1 MFRDGCSSKAR
12 SYIAPRID
20 GNFTGTTAEIL
31 RWTACKW
38 GIDESIVFAQTVM
51 ETWWRQTALG
61 DWHADAGACP
71 PGHGLGAD
79 GKAGRCP
86 QSYGLLGSRRSSP
99 KGVDPEGLP
108 GALRPGGDN
117 GRVPEPLLTLTA
129 VPFVPEIR
137 LWLADETT
145 GLWDATGGG
154 YRTDQP
160 PPFWAFAWAGGVGLA
175 RFVLDHPTAVRGL
188 RVLDLGAGSGIVAI
202 AAARAGAAAVVAADT
217 DPDAEPAIHRNAVA
231 NDVLVAVQV
240 GDPLL
245 DDAVD
250 TDVMLIGDMFYSP
263 PIVNRLMRYLR
274 RAQAA
279 NPSIRILASDP
290 NRGYLTPD
298 RFEELAAYQVPV
310 RPALEE
316 TSSMTATVWQ
326 LRPRPH

>member
-1 MFRDGCSSKAR
+1 MFRVLDVTQVKKIEPERCRPGRTSR
-12 SYIAPRID
+12 SP
-20 GNFTGTTAEIL
+20 E
-31 RWTACKW
+31 
-38 GIDESIVFAQTVM
+38 
-51 ETWWRQTALG
+51 
-61 DWHADAGACP
+61 
-71 PGHGLGAD
+71 
-79 GKAGRCP
+79 AGR
-86 QSYGLLGSRRSSP
+86 
-99 KGVDPEGLP
+99 
-108 GALRPGGDN
+108 DN
-117 GRVPEPLLTLTA
+117 DRVPEPLLTLTV

-145 GLWDATGGG
+145 GLWDSTDGG

-175 RFVLDHPTAVRGL
+175 RFVLDHPAAVRGL

-202 AAARAGAAAVVAADT
+202 AAAQAGAAAVVAADT
-217 DPDAEPAIHRNAVA
+217 DPDAEPAINRNALA
-231 NDVLVAVQV
+231 NDVPIVIRV

-250 TDVMLIGDMFYSP
+250 ADVILIGDMFYSP

-310 RPALEE
+310 RQALEE
-316 TSSMTATVWQ
+316 TSSMTATIWQ
-326 LRPRPH
+326 LRPRPQ